1 MNFSAIPHRSL
12 YGKALRFPLRFIPPN
27 MRLPILQGKLR
38 GKGWIVG
45 SSNHSCWLGSYEYEK
60 RIVFEKTVR
69 DGSIVF
75 DIGAHVGFYTLLA
88 SVLVGP
94 SGKVFAFEPVPRN
107 LLYLREHLRL
117 NRITNVKVVET
128 AVSDSTGTMFFDEGP
143 SSLVGRISL
152 EGRLKV
158 RTVSLDEL
166 VSQGEVPIPHYI
178 KIDVEGAE
186 ILVLSGAKSIFTTA
200 HPALFLATHGRNIHQ
215 QCCQFLQ
222 SLGYCLRPI
231 SVNSVGKVD
240 EVLAY
245 WER

>member
-1 MNFSAIPHRSL
+1 MNFSAIPYRSL

-27 MRLPILQGKLR
+27 MKLPILQGKLR
-38 GKGWIVG
+38 GKRWIVG
-45 SSNHSCWLGSYEYEK
+45 SSTHDCWFGSYEYEK
-60 RIVFEKTVR
+60 RIIFEKTVT

-107 LLYLREHLRL
+107 LFYLREHLRL
-117 NRITNVKVVET
+117 NRVTNVKVVE
-128 AVSDSTGTMFFDEGP
+128 AAISDSTGITFFDEGP
-143 SSLVGRISL
+143 SSSMGRISL

-158 RTVSLDEL
+158 RVISLDEL
-166 VSQGEVPIPHYI
+166 ISQGEVPIPHYI

-186 ILVLSGAKSIFTTA
+186 ILVLSGAKLILTNA

-215 QCCQFLQ
+215 QCCQFLA

-231 SVNSVGKVD
+231 SVNSVNEVD
-240 EVLAY
+240 ELLAY
-245 WER
+245 RER